1 MKYRQTTERSH
12 SRYHRSTKVVVCLG
26 VVSMYATAV
35 TCSSDAPD
43 SLISM
48 EVPTTTLVPATTTTA
63 VPTTT
68 TTTTTVPTTATLI
81 PGAGASTAVAS
92 SEKKEP
98 DISAVGEV
106 QLRRIA
112 YGTDPLQV
120 GDLRIP
126 TGDGPFRVVVLIHG
140 GFWRSGFDSS
150 LMTLLADDA
159 TARGAAT
166 WNIDYRSVGDPG
178 GGYPGT
184 LEDIARAIDH
194 LAHVD
199 EPLALDDV
207 TVIGHSAGGHL
218 ALWAGSRSQL
228 SPGDPGASPII
239 EPHTV
244 VAQAAVVDLRLAA
257 AMNLGSSAVEALLG
271 GEPDEVSEHYRVAQP
286 VFDGHRIIAV
296 HGSYDQIV
304 PISQSA
310 LIPGAVRIFSDT
322 GNHFDV
328 LDPRHDLWLRTVA
341 ELGLSSPN

>member
-1 MKYRQTTERSH
+1 
-12 SRYHRSTKVVVCLG
+12 
-26 VVSMYATAV
+26 MYATAV

-48 EVPTTTLVPATTTTA
+48 EVPTTTLVPA
-63 VPTTT
+63 
-68 TTTTTVPTTATLI
+68 TTTVPTTATLI